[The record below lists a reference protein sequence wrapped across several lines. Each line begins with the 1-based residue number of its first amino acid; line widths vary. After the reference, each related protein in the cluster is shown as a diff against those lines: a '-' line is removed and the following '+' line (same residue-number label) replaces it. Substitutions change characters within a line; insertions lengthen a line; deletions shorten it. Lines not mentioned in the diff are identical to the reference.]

1 VFRDP
6 KGKPLRPTY
15 ANGGTWLRN
24 VNEENLLCTRFMRAV
39 LNHAPTGKYYRRFHI
54 PGHETHE
61 CECGCPMQTWHHIL
75 TQCGVLDSLNRTPR
89 YVRELIGYLVD
100 NPKAFAFGFQYTHPR
115 EGDG

>member
-1 VFRDP
+1 VFCNP

-15 ANGGTWLRN
+15 ANSGTWLWN
-24 VNEENLLCTRFMRAV
+24 VNKENLLCACFTRAV

-54 PGHETHE
+54 PSHETHK
-61 CECGCPMQTWHHIL
+61 CECGCPMQTRHHIL
-75 TQCGVLDSLNRTPR
+75 TQCGVLDSLNHTPH

-100 NPKAFAFGFQYTHPR
+100 NPKAFAFGFQYTHPW